1 MLRLSSKPGLLRRCA
16 ARKDGALLG
25 QKSIMTYRQYQ
36 HLTVVF
42 LLGFSSGLPFALL
55 GTTLQAWFADT
66 GISVMQIGLL
76 SLLGLPYTYRM
87 IFAPMVDRYKLFDIG
102 RRRSWMLLMQAC
114 LLIGFNLLAWL
125 QPQQS
130 LWSMVFLALV
140 LSVCSAI
147 QDTVIDAQ
155 RIEYLPES
163 DYGLGAALAV
173 LGYRIAILTGSGLAL
188 IFAAHHGWAWT
199 YRLMGGLMVVGLLAA
214 WFSEEPAVEPEA
226 RLGWAGWIEPFQ
238 ALFRLPHWGWL
249 FLFILLYKL
258 GEAFTTTTSGIVMPF
273 LRQELDFSL
282 ETIGYV
288 NKLMGVSALLIGGL
302 MAGYVLRTWSLYRA
316 LICFGVVQAGA
327 NLLFLALAMYGK
339 VMGLF
344 VLAVLADNLAAGMGS
359 TALVVLLMNVVEKR
373 FTATQFSVLV
383 AISSLPRI
391 LAGPLGASIQAHV
404 GWVGLYQ
411 WAVVMSL
418 LFLPVMGKIKAFC
431 SPRV

>member
-1 MLRLSSKPGLLRRCA
+1 
-16 ARKDGALLG
+16 
-25 QKSIMTYRQYQ
+25 MTSRQYQ

-42 LLGFSSGLPFALL
+42 LLGFSSGLPLALL
-55 GTTLQAWFADT
+55 GSTLQAWFADT

-87 IFAPMVDRYKLFDIG
+87 LFAPLVDRFKFFGLG
-102 RRRSWMLLMQAC
+102 RRRSWMFLTQGC
-114 LLIGFNLLAWL
+114 LLIGFNVLAWL
-125 QPQQS
+125 HPQQS
-130 LWSMVFLALV
+130 LGEMIFLASL

-155 RIEYLPES
+155 RIEYLSES
-163 DYGLGAALAV
+163 DYGMGAALAV
-173 LGYRIAILTGSGLAL
+173 FGYRIAILVGSGLAL

-199 YRLMGGLMVVGLLAA
+199 YRLMGGLMIVGVLAA
-214 WFSEEPAVEPEA
+214 WFSAEPLTKSEGPV
-226 RLGWAGWIEPFQ
+226 GWRAWVEPFQ
-238 ALFRLPHWGWL
+238 ALFKLPHWGWL

-258 GEAFTTTTSGIVMPF
+258 GEAFTMTTSGIVMPF

-288 NKLMGVSALLIGGL
+288 NKIMGVSALLIGGL
-302 MAGYVLRTWSLYRA
+302 VAGYALRTWSLYRA
-316 LICFGVVQAGA
+316 LICFGLLQASA
-327 NLLFLALAMYGK
+327 NLLFLALAIYGK
-339 VMGLF
+339 VLNLF
-344 VLAVLADNLAAGMGS
+344 ILAVFADNLAAGMGS

-391 LAGPLGASIQAHV
+391 LSGPLGAGIQAHV

-411 WAVVMSL
+411 WAVVISL
-418 LFLPVMGKIKAFC
+418 LFLPIISKIKIFC
-431 SPRV
+431 PDGLKPSNREAIV